1 MNGSSVYFCIS
12 LFRSNTP
19 DNITIKALLLMAVS
33 LSVFHYLQ
41 KQIYWL
47 FLIIQKFIT
56 KNNHVLLIYYFEW
69 VFGC

>member
-12 LFRSNTP
+12 LIRWNSP

-33 LSVFHYLQ
+33 LSVFLYLQ

-47 FLIIQKFIT
+47 FLIIQKIIT
-56 KNNHVLLIYYFEW
+56 KNNDGLLI
-69 VFGC
+69 

>member
-12 LFRSNTP
+12 LIRWNST

-56 KNNHVLLIYYFEW
+56 KNNQGLLIYYLNA